1 MSDRKFYCSHCNS
14 RLKIDPS
21 MLKMNS
27 AQTRLLLEKNKQIAV
42 GDPLEVSI
50 AEESIIPE
58 ERLKFYRE
66 VTLNNNVPLHTSQS
80 GDDAEKSD
88 AVSSF
93 VMLPGEKDVESL
105 IEEQSEEHYVTI
117 AARLRNLQKI
127 FLILS
132 SNSQVDH
139 PLCLDCSKLL
149 LENFKQKFDQN
160 QKEKE
165 YYLSFLRKLKSKD
178 TSTIPE
184 EELDSKIRQNH
195 ERIMT
200 LSKVENE
207 KLEKLQEL
215 EKNKMELERRL
226 KELKRE
232 ETELNNNELSKV
244 MQTRNSLQ
252 LDLNQKLEKLEQSK
266 SLYQLNLNHLDK
278 LRKLNIY
285 NHFFHITF
293 DGNDNYG
300 AINQCRIGYKVPW
313 SEINAALGQIALLIT
328 FIIKRLGIRLKNYKI
343 NPMGSQSQIIK
354 TSSGTQ
360 SSESHKTV
368 LNLYSSNDFSL
379 GQLFN
384 FNKLDVSM
392 IALLDILSQIESKLK
407 SIDNEIELPYQI
419 HPKHDLIGGKS
430 IRVTSN
436 AEWTLG
442 CKFML
447 IDMNWILTYTSAYA
461 KPSYQ
466 IN

>member
-1 MSDRKFYCSHCNS
+1 MSEIKFYCSHCHS
-14 RLKIDPS
+14 RLKIDSS
-21 MLKMNS
+21 MLEMNS
-27 AQTRLLLEKNKQIAV
+27 AQAKLLLDKNKLMAE
-42 GDPLEVSI
+42 GDPLKVTI
-50 AEESIIPE
+50 AEENIIPE

-66 VTLNNNVPLHTSQS
+66 VTSNSNGPLHISLS
-80 GDDAEKSD
+80 GDGGGKSD
-88 AVSSF
+88 TASSF
-93 VMLPGEKDVESL
+93 VILPEEKDMDSL
-105 IEEQSEEHYVTI
+105 IKEQSEQHYVTI
-117 AARLRNLQKI
+117 AARLRNLRNI

-139 PLCLDCSKLL
+139 PLCLDCSRLL

-165 YYLSFLRKLKSKD
+165 YYRSFLRKLKSKD
-178 TSTIPE
+178 TSAISE
-184 EELDSKIRQNH
+184 EELDYKIRQSH
-195 ERIMT
+195 ERIMN
-200 LSKVENE
+200 LSKIESE

-226 KELKRE
+226 KELKKE
-232 ETELNNNELSKV
+232 ETELNSKELSKL

-278 LRKLNIY
+278 LRQLNIY
-285 NHFFHITF
+285 NHFFNITF
-293 DGNDNYG
+293 DNKDNYG
-300 AINQCRIGYKVPW
+300 AINQCRIGYKIPW

-328 FIIKRLGIRLKNYKI
+328 FIIKRLGLRLKNYKI

-354 TSSGTQ
+354 TTSGTQ
-360 SSESHKTV
+360 SSESHKIV

-384 FNKLDVSM
+384 YNKLDVSM

-407 SIDNEIELPYQI
+407 SVDNEMELPYQI

-436 AEWTLG
+436 AEWTMG